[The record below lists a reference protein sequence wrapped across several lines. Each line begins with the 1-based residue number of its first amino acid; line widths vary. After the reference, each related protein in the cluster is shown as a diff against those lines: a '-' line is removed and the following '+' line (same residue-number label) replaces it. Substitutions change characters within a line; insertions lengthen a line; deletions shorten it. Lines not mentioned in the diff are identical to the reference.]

1 MEILS
6 DPLHIK
12 RHLASL
18 TASLRRAGDRVGR
31 SGERQR
37 DYLWNPHLGF
47 WVRFGATVARF
58 QMTLGLDDPR
68 VFVTPK
74 PVCRVDVAW
83 SQPPASA
90 SGALVRYG
98 SDVVLAVGEA
108 QAGNPLE
115 FKRFLAV
122 HDYDLVQAS
131 LARPGG
137 KKRDMLLITSVND
150 QDASLNVFK
159 YVRCLHEYRA
169 WRASGLLSS
178 LPGESN
184 ALCEGRHPPLV
195 DMVLEALDEQLGKRK
210 TPGRFGVRL
219 SRPSSCS
226 LSMEPE
232 DGRPEALFE
241 VLADIAPQSLFV
253 GAGRLVLSRL
263 NPGGGRCLVLPAKA
277 GPFFTQA
284 MHRQGIAVVTY
295 AIAKSGVVFFG
306 LDEALDAMA

>member
-1 MEILS
+1 M
-6 DPLHIK
+6 
-12 RHLASL
+12 
-18 TASLRRAGDRVGR
+18 GR

-37 DYLWNPHLGF
+37 DYLWNSRLGF

-58 QMTLGLDDPR
+58 QMTLGLEDPK
-68 VFVTPK
+68 VFVRPK

-98 SDVVLAVGEA
+98 ADVVLAVGEA
-108 QAGNPLE
+108 QAGSPLE
-115 FKRFLAV
+115 FKRFLAM
-122 HDYDLVQAS
+122 HEYDLVQAS
-131 LARPGG
+131 LSRPGG

-150 QDASLNVFK
+150 ANASLNVFK
-159 YVRCLHEYRA
+159 YVRCLYEFRA
-169 WRASGLLSS
+169 WRASGLLNS

-195 DMVLEALDEQLGKRK
+195 DMVLAALDEQLAKRQV
-210 TPGRFGVRL
+210 TAGGGRL

-226 LSMEPE
+226 LNLTPE
-232 DGRPEALFE
+232 DGRPEMLFE

-253 GAGRLVLSRL
+253 GAGRLVLSRQK
-263 NPGGGRCLVLPAKA
+263 PEGGRCLVLPAKA

-306 LDEALDAMA
+306 LDEALAAMA